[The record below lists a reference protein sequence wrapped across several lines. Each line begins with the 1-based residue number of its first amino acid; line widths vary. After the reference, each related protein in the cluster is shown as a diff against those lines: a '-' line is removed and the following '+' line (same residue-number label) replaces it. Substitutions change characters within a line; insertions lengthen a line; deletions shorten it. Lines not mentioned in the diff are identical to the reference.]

1 MLFTVY
7 SFHWGFPAPD
17 IFTATSELPVNCDQA
32 DKLCLKYPSNLVGRW
47 NRNASVAKCRA
58 MSKTKKIILSHSVD
72 PSSRYGHTIYLQAC
86 KLVYV
91 QHYLAVKSDKCWQCL
106 GRDETL
112 SHPISSSS
120 SLQAWLCQISIPNYP
135 FRKNQ
140 ISLDTAWEKLEI
152 TQCISLAGWLLCD
165 ISLQISQNLVPTLSA
180 GANYLIYLQH
190 YLPDFPLTPFT
201 ISLEI
206 NLLCAICQK
215 FCHSI
220 SGFLAH
226 WSLGFVCNFHSA
238 QLETTKCYFS
248 KTCGGE
254 KRRRANDC
262 YLGVS
267 LISQRSALFNGSPQT
282 ILSHN
287 ISKFKSHPP
296 YYR

>member
-190 YLPDFPLTPFT
+190 HLPDFPPTPFSAFLENKS
-201 ISLEI
+201 SLHHLSEV
-206 NLLCAICQK
+206 LPQYLRVSCSLKPWLCLQFSPSATRNYK
-215 FCHSI
+215 ML
-220 SGFLAH
+220 FLKDL
-226 WSLGFVCNFHSA
+226 WRWEK
-238 QLETTKCYFS
+238 ET
-248 KTCGGE
+248 G
-254 KRRRANDC
+254 
-262 YLGVS
+262 
-267 LISQRSALFNGSPQT
+267 
-282 ILSHN
+282 
-287 ISKFKSHPP
+287 
-296 YYR
+296 